1 MNVCPPFG
9 RGDSWLPTF
18 PIASLNFLDV
28 NVVIVFAG
36 QNLESAPQQEL
47 QDFYWKL
54 QRAATDA
61 DLAGNIVLVWQD
73 PSGRT
78 KFVAPPPQHA
88 FFRAIK
94 YEQLRAQINGSL
106 PCD

>member
-1 MNVCPPFG
+1 VNLYPAFG
-9 RGDSWLPTF
+9 RGDSRLPTF
-18 PIASLNFLDV
+18 PIANLNLLDV
-28 NVVIVFAG
+28 NVILVFPDH
-36 QNLESAPQQEL
+36 NLESKSNEEL

-54 QRAATDA
+54 QRAATDS
-61 DLAGNIVLVWQD
+61 DLPGNIVLVWQD
-73 PSGRT
+73 QSGRT